1 MCVHYQEATLPDM
14 RRGARVFCCC
24 VSRRFI
30 YLHRDP
36 YEIFQSA
43 THMADAYYWYSYL
56 QRPTDEQ
63 ITEWILWQYEHL
75 YDRYMA
81 ARALIRPSHHM
92 EIAFA
97 ELDASPL
104 QVLRRVY
111 EHFQYAPRRVPPSS
125 VPRACGRAVVRSVE
139 LPVQRLFSHCAR

>member
-1 MCVHYQEATLPDM
+1 MCAL
-14 RRGARVFCCC
+14 RVC
-24 VSRRFI
+24 RRFV

-63 ITEWILWQYEHL
+63 ITEWILWQYQHL
-75 YDRYMA
+75 YDRYIA

-97 ELDASPL
+97 ELDAHPL

-111 EHFQYAPRRVPPSS
+111 EHFEYAPCRVPLSS
-125 VPRACGRAVVRSVE
+125 VLRARKSVSGAALAAAVISRC
-139 LPVQRLFSHCAR
+139 RLTVM